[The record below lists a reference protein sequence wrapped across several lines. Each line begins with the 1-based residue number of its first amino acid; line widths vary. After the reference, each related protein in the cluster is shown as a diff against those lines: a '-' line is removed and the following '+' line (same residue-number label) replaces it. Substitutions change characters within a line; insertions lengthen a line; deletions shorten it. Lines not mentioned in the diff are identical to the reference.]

1 MKLNDLLFGA
11 GIVSLL
17 IVCVALMTGLIELLV
32 IGLYVMLFHP
42 LQTLIV
48 TLVITSAIYA
58 VGRFVS
64 K

>member
-17 IVCVALMTGLIELLV
+17 IVCVALVTGLIELLV
-32 IGLYVMLFHP
+32 IGLYVMLTHP
-42 LQTLIV
+42 LQALIV
-48 TLVITSAIYA
+48 ALVITSAIYA